1 MNKGWK
7 SRIHER
13 IYFEEKKEQREA
25 KHHFMKA
32 LSRQVERDMRE
43 YLSEMKEKNATH

>member
-1 MNKGWK
+1 MNRGWK

-25 KHHFMKA
+25 RNQFMKV
-32 LSRQVERDMRE
+32 LGRQVERDMKE
-43 YLSEMKEKNATH
+43 YLEEMKEKNATH